1 MRLLQIFPALTKEWA
16 VVLSSAE
23 FAKLAN
29 EGGASR
35 NFQTLM
41 PAEGPGIMVSKPG
54 AEKITEAPL
63 TTEQAKSFLKAHEV
77 QATGH
82 DYQGAWKSGSKIFQD
97 VSRKHPNLESARR
110 AGERDKQI
118 AGYDLGGTDTRR
130 PEGGNVYF
138 SRQLKGIESDP
149 EFRSSATETSAAE
162 RMEPKPK
169 AMEFVEQ
176 SHISRGARLRGKP
189 VSINE
194 VYAKIAK
201 NRRGRG
207 V

>member
-1 MRLLQIFPALTKEWA
+1 M
-16 VVLSSAE
+16 VLSNAE

-35 NFQTLM
+35 NFQTLE
-41 PAEGPGIMVSKPG
+41 PAEGPGVMVSKPG
-54 AEKITEAPL
+54 AERITPAPL
-63 TTEQAKSFLKAHEV
+63 TSDQAKSFMKQHEV

-82 DYQGAWKSGSKIFQD
+82 EYQGAWKSGGKIFQD
-97 VSRKHPNLESARR
+97 VSRKHSDFESARI

-118 AGYDLGGTDTRR
+118 AGYDLGGTDVRR

-149 EFRSSATETSAAE
+149 EFRGSAKETSASE

-176 SHISRGARLRGKP
+176 SHISRAARLRGKP
-189 VSINE
+189 ISINE